1 MELQRTIKRKIAY
14 SGIGLHTG
22 NETTITFIPAPPN
35 TGVKFVRTDLNN
47 KPEITADITQVVDI
61 ARGTTIGRDKVK
73 IHTVEHILA
82 ALSGLKIDNLIIEVN
97 ANEPPVGDGSSLPI
111 VRTLNDSGIELQN
124 EIKHFY
130 NLKEPCWAAENG
142 ALLVVLPAS
151 EFKVSFTIDYNHPA
165 LGAQFASF
173 NIDEKTFAEQIAPA
187 RTFCFLHE
195 VESLQRQGLI
205 KGGSLENAVVIG
217 ERNILKEDLRFKD
230 EFVRHKIL
238 DLMGDLF
245 LLGVPINAYV
255 VALKSGHALN
265 VELVRKMKKFGEK
278 VKEGSITRATSD
290 SYSSPP
296 LDIGE
301 IQKILPHRYPF
312 LLVDKI
318 LELVENKRAVGLKN
332 VTGNEY
338 FFAGHF
344 PEHPVMPGVLVIES
358 MAQVAGTLLLS
369 KPENRKK
376 LAYFMGIDKVKFRK
390 PVRPGDQLLV
400 EVKVIRLKAKTGKI
414 KAKAFVDNKVV
425 AEADLMF
432 ALISE

>member
-1 MELQRTIKRKIAY
+1 MEPQRTIKREIAY

-22 NETTITFIPAPPN
+22 NETTITFIPAPVN
-35 TGVKFVRTDLNN
+35 TGVKFVRTDLTN
-47 KPEITADITQVVDI
+47 KPEIIADITQVVDI
-61 ARGTTIGRDKVK
+61 ARGTTIGRGQVK

-82 ALSGLKIDNLIIEVN
+82 SLGGLGIDNLIIEVN
-97 ANEPPVGDGSSLPI
+97 ANEPPVGDGSALPF
-111 VRTLNDSGIELQN
+111 VRTLSDSGLELQN
-124 EIKHFY
+124 EPKRYYTF
-130 NLKEPCWAAENG
+130 KEPCWAEENG
-142 ALLVVLPAS
+142 ALLVVMPAS
-151 EFKVSFTIDYNHPA
+151 EFKIYFTIDYNHPA

-173 NIDEKTFAEQIAPA
+173 NINEDTFLRQIASA

-205 KGGSLENAVVIG
+205 KGGSLDNAVVIG
-217 ERNILKEDLRFKD
+217 EKNILKEDLRFKD

-245 LLGVPINAYV
+245 LLGAPLKGSVM
-255 VALKSGHALN
+255 ALKSGHALN
-265 VELVRKMKKFGEK
+265 VKLVKKMKKL
-278 VKEGSITRATSD
+278 VDRTKEGSISRATSD
-290 SYSSPP
+290 ISTSPP
-296 LDIGE
+296 LDIGD

-318 LELVENKRAVGLKN
+318 LELVEDKRAVGLKN

-358 MAQVAGTLLLS
+358 MAQVAGTLMLS

-376 LAYFMGIDKVKFRK
+376 LAYFMGIDNVKFRK
-390 PVRPGDQLLV
+390 PVKPGDQLLV
-400 EVKVIRLKAKTGKI
+400 EVKVIKLKAKTGKVG
-414 KAKAFVDNKVV
+414 AKASVDGKVV
-425 AEADLMF
+425 AEAELMF
-432 ALISE
+432 SLVEE